1 MGKQS
6 NKKNLGR
13 KSARC
18 ADESESSMETD
29 LPISVRKIRL
39 KILGRVLQV
48 LESWLNQ

>member
-6 NKKNLGR
+6 NKKNLGKER
-13 KSARC
+13 H
-18 ADESESSMETD
+18 ADESESSMETY

-48 LESWLNQ
+48 LESC